1 MFQLFPKSVHKIF
14 LKLYLMTGINK
25 QLSSIFKEIHSILKI
40 DQVLGAG
47 VHRYFE
53 LVIIMNVI
61 FMEI

>member
-1 MFQLFPKSVHKIF
+1 
-14 LKLYLMTGINK
+14 MTGINK